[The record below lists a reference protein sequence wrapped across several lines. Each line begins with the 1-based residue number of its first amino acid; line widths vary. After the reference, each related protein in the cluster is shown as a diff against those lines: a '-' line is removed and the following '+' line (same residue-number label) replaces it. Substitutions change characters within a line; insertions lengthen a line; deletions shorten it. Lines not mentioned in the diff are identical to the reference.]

1 MREPI
6 FLNRFKKDLKRQ
18 KKRGKHPDKLNAII
32 EYICKFGDAPP
43 KSRPHNLLGEW
54 SGYRECHIEG
64 DWLIIFKASEKEA
77 LFYATGTHQ
86 DLFKKY

>member
-32 EYICKFGDAPP
+32 EYI
-43 KSRPHNLLGEW
+43 
-54 SGYRECHIEG
+54 
-64 DWLIIFKASEKEA
+64 
-77 LFYATGTHQ
+77 
-86 DLFKKY
+86 